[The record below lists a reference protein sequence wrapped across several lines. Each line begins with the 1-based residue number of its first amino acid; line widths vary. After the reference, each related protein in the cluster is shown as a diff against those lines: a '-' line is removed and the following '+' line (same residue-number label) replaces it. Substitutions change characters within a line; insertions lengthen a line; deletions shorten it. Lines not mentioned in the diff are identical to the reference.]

1 MSTNNDP
8 TQKNNQI
15 FISYAH
21 EDSNYA
27 HRLFREL
34 KEFEKEYNLKFW
46 LDKDS
51 LLPGQNW
58 SNVIQNVID
67 ESKYFIVLLSKNA
80 IEKNTYV
87 QEELRLAL
95 EKAEKADQQQAQI
108 YIIPVRLDNC
118 EIIEQVQKL
127 HVVDLSD
134 WKYGFEKILL
144 AMGISAKPKK
154 LTEIQ
159 WENLLDAIERKNCI
173 PFIGN
178 SALEF
183 YNKIDNNAFLTHAE
197 LAKEWAEDYDY
208 PFDAPYELPKVVQYA
223 AITELG
229 NEMTAK
235 ENIAAK
241 LRRMKPPNFKSS
253 EFNKSPHAILAELD
267 LPVYITT
274 NYDFFM
280 EEALKNRGRKSR
292 SGICKWNKELREI
305 VDEETEQDPYKPT
318 AEEPLVFH
326 FHGTIDLPE
335 SLVLTERDH
344 FEFVINTNKESEKD
358 MIPTFLRKSLPTSTL
373 LFIGYSLEDINF
385 RSIFQGGLSF
395 MSTVRKRK
403 NSIAVIQIPVEV
415 KDSVK
420 REKVTKYMEKYTNHM
435 FEIVIY
441 WGEPNEFIEE
451 LQTKWQ
457 QYINGRIPAT

>member
-27 HRLFREL
+27 HRLFGEL

-58 SNVIQNVID
+58 SNVIQNVIS
-67 ESKYFIVLLSKNA
+67 ESKYFILLLSKNA

-95 EKAEKADQQQAQI
+95 EKADQQQAQI

-118 EIIEQVQKL
+118 EIIEPIQKL
-127 HVVDLSD
+127 HVVDVFPD

-154 LTEIQ
+154 LTDIQ
-159 WENLLDAIERKNCI
+159 WENLLDAIDRKNCI
-173 PFIGN
+173 PFIG
-178 SALEF
+178 SSTLEF
-183 YNKIDNNAFLTHAE
+183 YNKIDNDAFLTFDE
-197 LAKEWAEDYDY
+197 LAREWAKEYDY
-208 PFDAPYELPKVVQYA
+208 PFEAPYQLPKVVQYV

-235 ENIAAK
+235 DNVAAK
-241 LRRMKPPNFKSS
+241 FRKKPPPNFKSS
-253 EFNKSPHAILAELD
+253 KYNKSPHAILAELD

-280 EEALKNRGRKSR
+280 EEALKNKGRKPR
-292 SGICKWNKELREI
+292 SEICKWSKELREM
-305 VDEETEQDPYKPT
+305 VEEETEQDPYKPKV
-318 AEEPLVFH
+318 EDPLVFH

-344 FEFVINTNKESEKD
+344 FEFVINTNKENEKD
-358 MIPTFLRKSLPTSTL
+358 MIPTFLRRSLPTSTL

-385 RSIFQGGLSF
+385 LSLFQGGLSF

-403 NSIAVIQIPVEV
+403 NSIAVIQIPVE

-441 WGEPNEFIEE
+441 WGEPNDFIEE
-451 LQTKWQ
+451 LQVKWQ
-457 QYINGRIPAT
+457 QFINERIPAT

>member
-27 HRLFREL
+27 QRLFSEL

-58 SNVIQNVID
+58 SNIIQNIIN

-95 EKAEKADQQQAQI
+95 EKADKQQAQI

-118 EIIEQVQKL
+118 EIIELIQKL
-127 HVVDLSD
+127 HVVDLFPD

-154 LTEIQ
+154 LTDIQ
-159 WENLLDAIERKNCI
+159 WVNLLNAIYRKNCI
-173 PFIGN
+173 PFIGS

-183 YNKIDNNAFLTHAE
+183 YNKIDNEAFLTYDE
-197 LAKEWAEDYDY
+197 LAKEWAEKYDY
-208 PFDAPYELPKVVQYA
+208 PFEAPYQLPKVVQYV

-229 NEMTAK
+229 NDMDAK
-235 ENIAAK
+235 DYVADK
-241 LRRMKPPNFKSS
+241 FSSMKPPEFKLSKY
-253 EFNKSPHAILAELD
+253 NKSPHAILAELN

-274 NYDFFM
+274 NYDSFM
-280 EEALKNRGRKSR
+280 EAALKNRNRKPR
-292 SGICKWNKELREI
+292 SEICKWSKQFGEI
-305 VDEETEQDPYKPT
+305 VDEETQQDPYKPT

-326 FHGTIDLPE
+326 FHGTIDIPQ

-344 FEFVINTNKESEKD
+344 FEFVINTNKESERG
-358 MIPTFLRKSLPTSTL
+358 MIPTYLRRSLPTSTL
-373 LFIGYSLEDINF
+373 LFIGYSLNDINF
-385 RSIFQGGLSF
+385 LSLFQGGLSF
-395 MSTVRKRK
+395 FSTVRQRK
-403 NSIAVIQIPVEV
+403 NSIAVIQIPVEQ
-415 KDSVK
+415 DSVK
-420 REKVTKYMEKYTNHM
+420 REKVTKYLEKYTNHM

-441 WGEPNEFIEE
+441 WGEPNDFIEE
-451 LQTKWQ
+451 LQEKWQ
-457 QYINGRIPAT
+457 QFINERIPAT